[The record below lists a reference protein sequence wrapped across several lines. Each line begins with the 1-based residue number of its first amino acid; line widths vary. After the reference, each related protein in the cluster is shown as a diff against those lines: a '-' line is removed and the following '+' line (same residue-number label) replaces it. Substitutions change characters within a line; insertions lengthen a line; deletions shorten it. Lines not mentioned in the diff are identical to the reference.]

1 VKKLE
6 ISLQKMQ
13 KKFLIFKTTFLLLFF
28 PFWAFSNSLNISENI
43 ESTEISVLTCD
54 PGNEIYSLFGH
65 SALRIK
71 NPINGQDLVVNWG
84 LFEFSESQF
93 QFGYDFAKGRLKY
106 YMGIQLMSN
115 FITEYRRSK
124 RGIREQVLNLSNQ
137 EKYQI
142 IQLLEE
148 NYKPENRK
156 YKYEFF
162 YDNCSSR
169 LRDVIKKVFGENIN
183 FYQSPK
189 SNKFTFRETIHLYLE
204 SFPWLKLGIDLVLGK
219 KIDKLVNNENLMFLP
234 LNVEEIF
241 DKSLVENN
249 GSIKNLVKSK
259 NTLIESF
266 ENKNKLNNIGF
277 YSWILLA
284 ITLSLI
290 VFKLDKALRVWS
302 SLNLFIIGL
311 LGIVLVFMW
320 IGTDHNATKMN
331 FNLLWASPFHFILI
345 FCLIKESW
353 NNFTYWYLLL
363 SLILIFTT
371 ILFWFTLTQEF
382 NSFVKPIILELVIIY
397 YYYFKKC
404 GFQINLGKTNG

>member
-1 VKKLE
+1 
-6 ISLQKMQ
+6 MQ

-28 PFWAFSNSLNISENI
+28 PFWAFSNSLNISGNI

-219 KIDKLVNNENLMFLP
+219 KIDKLVSNENLMFLP

-353 NNFTYWYLLL
+353 NNFTYWYLIL

>member
-1 VKKLE
+1 
-6 ISLQKMQ
+6 MQ

-28 PFWAFSNSLNISENI
+28 PFWAFSNSLNISGNI

-137 EKYQI
+137 EKYKI

-169 LRDVIKKVFGENIN
+169 LRDIIKKVFGENIN

-219 KIDKLVNNENLMFLP
+219 KIDKLVSNENLMFLP

-241 DKSLVENN
+241 DKSLVQNN
-249 GSIKNLVKSK
+249 ESIKNLVKSK

-284 ITLSLI
+284 ITLLLI
-290 VFKLDKALRVWS
+290 VFKLDKALGVWS

-353 NNFTYWYLLL
+353 NNFTYWYLIL

>member
-1 VKKLE
+1 
-6 ISLQKMQ
+6 MQ

-28 PFWAFSNSLNISENI
+28 PFWAFSNSLNISGNI

-54 PGNEIYSLFGH
+54 QGNEIYSLFGH

-219 KIDKLVNNENLMFLP
+219 KIDKLVSNENLMFLP

-345 FCLIKESW
+345 FYLIKESW
-353 NNFTYWYLLL
+353 NNFTYWYLIL

>member
-1 VKKLE
+1 
-6 ISLQKMQ
+6 MQ
-13 KKFLIFKTTFLLLFF
+13 KKFLIFKITFLLIFF
-28 PFWAFSNSLNISENI
+28 PFWAFSNSLNLSENI

-54 PGNEIYSLFGH
+54 PGTQIYSLFGH

-71 NPINGQDLVVNWG
+71 NPVNGHDLVVNWG

-115 FITEYRRSK
+115 FMIEYRRAK
-124 RGIREQVLNLSNQ
+124 RGVREQVLNLSDQ

-169 LRDVIKKVFGENIN
+169 LRDIIKKVFKENIN

-189 SNKFTFRETIHLYLE
+189 SNKFTFRETIHKYLE

-219 KIDKLVNNENLMFLP
+219 KIDVLVSNENLMFLP

-241 DKSLVENN
+241 DQSLVENN
-249 GSIKNLVKSK
+249 GAKKNLIKSK
-259 NTLIESF
+259 NTLVESF
-266 ENKNKLNNIGF
+266 ENKNELSNIGI
-277 YSWILLA
+277 YSWILLG
-284 ITLSLI
+284 ITLVLI
-290 VFKLDKALRVWS
+290 VFKLEKALGFWS
-302 SLNLFIIGL
+302 SLNLFIVGL
-311 LGIVLVFMW
+311 LGIILVFMW

-345 FCLIKESW
+345 YYLIKGSW
-353 NNFTYWYLLL
+353 NNFTYWYLIL
-363 SLILIFTT
+363 SLLLIFTT

>member
-1 VKKLE
+1 
-6 ISLQKMQ
+6 MQ
-13 KKFLIFKTTFLLLFF
+13 KKFLIFKITFLIIFF
-28 PFWAFSNSLNISENI
+28 PFWAFSNSLNLSENI

-54 PGNEIYSLFGH
+54 PGTQIYSLFGH

-71 NPINGQDLVVNWG
+71 NPVNGHDLVVNWG

-115 FITEYRRSK
+115 FMIEYRRAK
-124 RGIREQVLNLSNQ
+124 RGVREQVLNLSDQ

-169 LRDVIKKVFGENIN
+169 LRDIIKKVFNENIN

-189 SNKFTFRETIHLYLE
+189 SNKFTFRETIHKYLE

-219 KIDKLVNNENLMFLP
+219 KIDVLVSNENLMFLP
-234 LNVEEIF
+234 LNVEQIF
-241 DKSLVENN
+241 DQSLVENN
-249 GSIKNLVKSK
+249 GAKKNLIKSK
-259 NTLIESF
+259 NTLVESF
-266 ENKNKLNNIGF
+266 ENKNELSNIGI
-277 YSWILLA
+277 YSWILLG
-284 ITLSLI
+284 ITLVLI
-290 VFKLDKALRVWS
+290 VFKLEKALGFWS
-302 SLNLFIIGL
+302 SLNLFIVGL
-311 LGIVLVFMW
+311 LGIILVFMW

-345 FCLIKESW
+345 YCLIKGCW
-353 NNFTYWYLLL
+353 NNFTYWYLIL
-363 SLILIFTT
+363 SLLLIFTT

>member
-1 VKKLE
+1 ME

-13 KKFLIFKTTFLLLFF
+13 KKFLIFKTTFLLIFF
-28 PFWAFSNSLNISENI
+28 PIWAFSYSLNISENI

-71 NPINGQDLVVNWG
+71 NPVNGQDLVVNWG

-219 KIDKLVNNENLMFLP
+219 KIDKLVSNENLMFLP

-241 DKSLVENN
+241 DKSLVQNN
-249 GSIKNLVKSK
+249 ESFKNLVISK

-284 ITLSLI
+284 ITLLLI
-290 VFKLDKALRVWS
+290 VFKLDKALGIWS

-311 LGIVLVFMW
+311 LGVVLVFMW

-353 NNFTYWYLLL
+353 NNFTYWYLIL

>member
-1 VKKLE
+1 
-6 ISLQKMQ
+6 MQ

-28 PFWAFSNSLNISENI
+28 PFWAFSNSLNISGNI

-219 KIDKLVNNENLMFLP
+219 KIDKLVSNENLMFLP

-259 NTLIESF
+259 NTLIKSF

-345 FCLIKESW
+345 FYLIKESW
-353 NNFTYWYLLL
+353 NNFTYWYLIL

>member
-1 VKKLE
+1 ME

-13 KKFLIFKTTFLLLFF
+13 KKFLIFKTTFLLIFF
-28 PFWAFSNSLNISENI
+28 PIWAFSYSLNISENI

-71 NPINGQDLVVNWG
+71 NPVNDQDLVVNWG

-219 KIDKLVNNENLMFLP
+219 KIDKLVSNENLMFLP

-241 DKSLVENN
+241 DKSLVQNN
-249 GSIKNLVKSK
+249 ESIKNLVISK

-277 YSWILLA
+277 YSWVLLA
-284 ITLSLI
+284 ITLLLI
-290 VFKLDKALRVWS
+290 VFKLDKALGIWS

-353 NNFTYWYLLL
+353 NNFTYWYLIL

>member
-1 VKKLE
+1 ME

-84 LFEFSESQF
+84 LFEFSESKF

-219 KIDKLVNNENLMFLP
+219 KIDKLVSNENLMFLP

-266 ENKNKLNNIGF
+266 ENKNKLNNIEF

-345 FCLIKESW
+345 FYLIKESW
-353 NNFTYWYLLL
+353 NNFTYWYLIL

>member
-1 VKKLE
+1 
-6 ISLQKMQ
+6 MQ
-13 KKFLIFKTTFLLLFF
+13 KKFLIFKITFLIIFF
-28 PFWAFSNSLNISENI
+28 PFWAFSNSLNLSENI

-54 PGNEIYSLFGH
+54 PGTQIYSLFGH

-71 NPINGQDLVVNWG
+71 NPVNGHDLVVNWG

-115 FITEYRRSK
+115 FMIEYRRAK
-124 RGIREQVLNLSNQ
+124 RGVREQVLNLGDQ

-169 LRDVIKKVFGENIN
+169 LRDIIKKVFNENIN

-189 SNKFTFRETIHLYLE
+189 SNKFTFRETIHKYLE

-219 KIDKLVNNENLMFLP
+219 KIDVLVSNENLMFLP
-234 LNVEEIF
+234 LNVEQIF
-241 DKSLVENN
+241 DQSLVENN
-249 GSIKNLVKSK
+249 GAKKNLIKSK
-259 NTLIESF
+259 NTLVESF
-266 ENKNKLNNIGF
+266 ENKNELSNIGI
-277 YSWILLA
+277 YSWILLG
-284 ITLSLI
+284 ITLVLI
-290 VFKLDKALRVWS
+290 VFKLEKALGFWS
-302 SLNLFIIGL
+302 SLNLFIVGL
-311 LGIVLVFMW
+311 LGIILVFMW

-345 FCLIKESW
+345 YSLIKGSW
-353 NNFTYWYLLL
+353 NNFTYWYLIL
-363 SLILIFTT
+363 SLLLIFTT

>member
-1 VKKLE
+1 
-6 ISLQKMQ
+6 
-13 KKFLIFKTTFLLLFF
+13 
-28 PFWAFSNSLNISENI
+28 
-43 ESTEISVLTCD
+43 
-54 PGNEIYSLFGH
+54 
-65 SALRIK
+65 
-71 NPINGQDLVVNWG
+71 
-84 LFEFSESQF
+84 
-93 QFGYDFAKGRLKY
+93 
-106 YMGIQLMSN
+106 
-115 FITEYRRSK
+115 
-124 RGIREQVLNLSNQ
+124 
-137 EKYQI
+137 
-142 IQLLEE
+142 
-148 NYKPENRK
+148 
-156 YKYEFF
+156 
-162 YDNCSSR
+162 
-169 LRDVIKKVFGENIN
+169 LRDIIKKVFGENIN

-219 KIDKLVNNENLMFLP
+219 KIDKLVSNENLMFLP

-249 GSIKNLVKSK
+249 ESIKNLVKSK

-284 ITLSLI
+284 ITLLLI
-290 VFKLDKALRVWS
+290 VFKLDKALGVWS

>member
-1 VKKLE
+1 
-6 ISLQKMQ
+6 MQ
-13 KKFLIFKTTFLLLFF
+13 KKFLIFKTTFLLIFF
-28 PFWAFSNSLNISENI
+28 PFWAFSNSLSLSENI

-54 PGNEIYSLFGH
+54 PGTEIYSLFGH

-71 NPINGQDLVVNWG
+71 NPKNGHDLVVNWG

-93 QFGYDFAKGRLKY
+93 QFGYDFAKGRLRY

-115 FITEYRRSK
+115 FMAEYRRAK
-124 RGIREQVLNLSNQ
+124 RGVREQILNLNTQ
-137 EKYQI
+137 EKHQV

-169 LRDVIKKVFGENIN
+169 LRDIIKKVFKKNIN
-183 FYQSPK
+183 FHQSPK
-189 SNKFTFRETIHLYLE
+189 SNKFTFRETIHQYLE

-219 KIDKLVNNENLMFLP
+219 KIDVLVGNENLMFLP
-234 LNVEEIF
+234 INVEQIF
-241 DKSLVENN
+241 DQSLVQNN
-249 GSIKNLVKSK
+249 GANKNLIKSK
-259 NTLIESF
+259 NTLVESF
-266 ENKNKLNNIGF
+266 ENKNKLSNIGV

-284 ITLSLI
+284 ISLVLI
-290 VFKLDKALRVWS
+290 VFKLDKALGFWS
-302 SLNLFIIGL
+302 SLNLFIVGL

-345 FCLIKESW
+345 YCLVKERW
-353 NNFTYWYLLL
+353 TNFTYWYLIL
-363 SLILIFTT
+363 SIILIFTT

-382 NSFVKPIILELVIIY
+382 NSFVKPIILQLVIIY

-404 GFQINLGKTNG
+404 GFQINLSKTNS

>member
-1 VKKLE
+1 
-6 ISLQKMQ
+6 MQ

-219 KIDKLVNNENLMFLP
+219 KIDKLVSNENLMFLP

-345 FCLIKESW
+345 FYLIKESW
-353 NNFTYWYLLL
+353 NNFTYWYLIL

>member
-1 VKKLE
+1 
-6 ISLQKMQ
+6 MQ

-219 KIDKLVNNENLMFLP
+219 KIDKLVSNENLMFLP

-284 ITLSLI
+284 ITLLLI
-290 VFKLDKALRVWS
+290 IFKLDKALRVWS

-345 FCLIKESW
+345 FYLIKESW
-353 NNFTYWYLLL
+353 NNFTYWYLIL

>member
-1 VKKLE
+1 
-6 ISLQKMQ
+6 MQ
-13 KKFLIFKTTFLLLFF
+13 KKFLIFKITFLLLFF
-28 PFWAFSNSLNISENI
+28 PFWAFSNSLNLSDNI

-54 PGNEIYSLFGH
+54 PGTQIYSLFGH

-71 NPINGQDLVVNWG
+71 NPKKDHDLVVNWG

-115 FITEYRRSK
+115 FMLEYRRSK
-124 RGIREQVLNLSNQ
+124 RGVREQVLNLSNQ

-169 LRDVIKKVFGENIN
+169 LRDVVKKVFKENIN

-189 SNKFTFRETIHLYLE
+189 SNKFTFRETIHHYLQ

-219 KIDKLVNNENLMFLP
+219 KIDVLVNNENLMFLP
-234 LNVEEIF
+234 LNVEQIF
-241 DKSLVENN
+241 DQSLVQNN
-249 GSIKNLVKSK
+249 GANKNLIKSK

-266 ENKNKLNNIGF
+266 ENKNKLSNIGV

-284 ITLSLI
+284 ITLLLI
-290 VFKLDKALRVWS
+290 VFKFDKALGFWS
-302 SLNLFIIGL
+302 SLNLFIVGL
-311 LGIVLVFMW
+311 LGVFLVFMW

-345 FCLIKESW
+345 YCLIKQSW
-353 NNFTYWYLLL
+353 TNFTYWYLII

-382 NSFVKPIILELVIIY
+382 NSFVKPIILQLVIIY

-404 GFQINLGKTNG
+404 DFQINLGKTSG

>member
-1 VKKLE
+1 
-6 ISLQKMQ
+6 MQ

-28 PFWAFSNSLNISENI
+28 PFWAFSNSLNISGNI

-106 YMGIQLMSN
+106 YLGIQLMSN

-219 KIDKLVNNENLMFLP
+219 KIDKLVSNENLMFLP

-266 ENKNKLNNIGF
+266 ENKNKLNNIEF

-345 FCLIKESW
+345 FYLIKESW
-353 NNFTYWYLLL
+353 NNFTYWYLIL

>member
-1 VKKLE
+1 ME

-28 PFWAFSNSLNISENI
+28 PFWAFSNSLNISGNI

-204 SFPWLKLGIDLVLGK
+204 SFPWLKLGIDLGLGK
-219 KIDKLVNNENLMFLP
+219 NIDKLVSNENLMFLP

-345 FCLIKESW
+345 FYLIKESW
-353 NNFTYWYLLL
+353 NNFTYWYLIL

>member
-1 VKKLE
+1 ME

-106 YMGIQLMSN
+106 YLGIQLMSN

-219 KIDKLVNNENLMFLP
+219 KIDKLVSNENLMFLP

-284 ITLSLI
+284 ITLLLI
-290 VFKLDKALRVWS
+290 IFKLDKALGVWS

-345 FCLIKESW
+345 FYLIKESW
-353 NNFTYWYLLL
+353 NNFTYWYLIL

>member
-1 VKKLE
+1 ME

-13 KKFLIFKTTFLLLFF
+13 KKFLIFKTTFLLIFF
-28 PFWAFSNSLNISENI
+28 PIWVFSYSLNISENI

-71 NPINGQDLVVNWG
+71 NSVNGQDLVVNWG

-189 SNKFTFRETIHLYLE
+189 SNKFTFRETIHMYLE

-219 KIDKLVNNENLMFLP
+219 KIDKLVSNENLMFLP

-241 DKSLVENN
+241 DKSLVQNN
-249 GSIKNLVKSK
+249 ESIKNLVKSK

-284 ITLSLI
+284 ITLLLI
-290 VFKLDKALRVWS
+290 VFKLDKALGVWS

-353 NNFTYWYLLL
+353 NNFTYWYLIL

>member
-1 VKKLE
+1 
-6 ISLQKMQ
+6 MQ

-28 PFWAFSNSLNISENI
+28 PFWAFSNSLNISGNI

-169 LRDVIKKVFGENIN
+169 LRDIIKKVFKENIN

-219 KIDKLVNNENLMFLP
+219 KIDKLVSNENLMFLP

-345 FCLIKESW
+345 FYLIKESW
-353 NNFTYWYLLL
+353 NNFTYWYLIL

>member
-1 VKKLE
+1 ME

-28 PFWAFSNSLNISENI
+28 PFWAFSNSLNISGNI
-43 ESTEISVLTCD
+43 ESMEISVLTCD

-148 NYKPENRK
+148 NYRPENRK
-156 YKYEFF
+156 YRYEFF

-169 LRDVIKKVFGENIN
+169 LRDIIKKVFKENIN
-183 FYQSPK
+183 FFQSPK
-189 SNKFTFRETIHLYLE
+189 YNKFTFRETIHLYLE

-219 KIDKLVNNENLMFLP
+219 KIDKLVSNENLMFLP

-345 FCLIKESW
+345 FYLIKESW
-353 NNFTYWYLLL
+353 NNFTYWYLIL

>member
-1 VKKLE
+1 
-6 ISLQKMQ
+6 MQ

-28 PFWAFSNSLNISENI
+28 PFWVFSNSLNISENI

-219 KIDKLVNNENLMFLP
+219 KIDKLVSNENLMFLP

-345 FCLIKESW
+345 FYLIKESW
-353 NNFTYWYLLL
+353 NNFTYWYLIL

>member
-1 VKKLE
+1 
-6 ISLQKMQ
+6 MQ

-28 PFWAFSNSLNISENI
+28 PFWAFSYSLNISENI

-71 NPINGQDLVVNWG
+71 NPVNGQDLVVNWG

-169 LRDVIKKVFGENIN
+169 LRDIIKKVFGENIN

-219 KIDKLVNNENLMFLP
+219 KIDKLVSNENLMFLP

-249 GSIKNLVKSK
+249 ESIKNLVKSK

-353 NNFTYWYLLL
+353 NNFTYWYLIL

>member
-1 VKKLE
+1 ME

-219 KIDKLVNNENLMFLP
+219 KIDKLVSNENLMFLP

-345 FCLIKESW
+345 FYLIKESW
-353 NNFTYWYLLL
+353 NNFTYWYLIL

>member
-1 VKKLE
+1 ME

-28 PFWAFSNSLNISENI
+28 PFWAFSNSLNISGNI

-137 EKYQI
+137 EKYKI

-169 LRDVIKKVFGENIN
+169 LRDIIKKVFGENIN

-219 KIDKLVNNENLMFLP
+219 KIDKLVSNENLMFLP

-284 ITLSLI
+284 ITLLLI
-290 VFKLDKALRVWS
+290 VFKLDKALGVWS

-353 NNFTYWYLLL
+353 NNFTYWYLIL

>member
-1 VKKLE
+1 ME

-13 KKFLIFKTTFLLLFF
+13 NKFLIFKTTFLLLFF
-28 PFWAFSNSLNISENI
+28 PFWAFSNSLNISGNI

-71 NPINGQDLVVNWG
+71 NPVNGQDLVVNWG

-169 LRDVIKKVFGENIN
+169 LRDIIKKVFGENIN

-219 KIDKLVNNENLMFLP
+219 KIDKLVSNENLMFLP

-249 GSIKNLVKSK
+249 ESIKNLVKSK

-284 ITLSLI
+284 ITLLLI
-290 VFKLDKALRVWS
+290 VFKLDKALGVWS

-345 FCLIKESW
+345 FYLIKESW
-353 NNFTYWYLLL
+353 NNFTYWYLIL

>member
-1 VKKLE
+1 ME

-219 KIDKLVNNENLMFLP
+219 KIDKLVSNENLMFLP

-345 FCLIKESW
+345 FCLIKKSW
-353 NNFTYWYLLL
+353 NNFTYWYLIL

>member
-1 VKKLE
+1 ME

-13 KKFLIFKTTFLLLFF
+13 KKFLIFKTTFLLIFF
-28 PFWAFSNSLNISENI
+28 PIWAFSYSLNISENI

-71 NPINGQDLVVNWG
+71 NPVNGQDLVVNWG

-219 KIDKLVNNENLMFLP
+219 KIDKLVSNENLMFLP

-241 DKSLVENN
+241 DKSLVQNN
-249 GSIKNLVKSK
+249 ESIKNLVKSK

-266 ENKNKLNNIGF
+266 ENKNKSNKIGF

-284 ITLSLI
+284 ITLLLI
-290 VFKLDKALRVWS
+290 VFKLDKALGVWS

-353 NNFTYWYLLL
+353 NNFTYWYLIL

>member
-1 VKKLE
+1 ME

-13 KKFLIFKTTFLLLFF
+13 KKFLIFKTTFLLFF

-219 KIDKLVNNENLMFLP
+219 KIDKLVSNENLMFLP

-345 FCLIKESW
+345 FYLIKESW
-353 NNFTYWYLLL
+353 NNFTYWYLIL

>member
-1 VKKLE
+1 ME

-28 PFWAFSNSLNISENI
+28 PFWAFSNSLNISGNI

-189 SNKFTFRETIHLYLE
+189 SNKFTFRETIHMYLE

-219 KIDKLVNNENLMFLP
+219 KIDKLVSNENLMFLP

-241 DKSLVENN
+241 DKSLVQNN
-249 GSIKNLVKSK
+249 ESIKNLVISK

-277 YSWILLA
+277 YSWVLLA
-284 ITLSLI
+284 ITLLLI
-290 VFKLDKALRVWS
+290 VFKLDKALVIWS

-311 LGIVLVFMW
+311 LGVVLVFMW

-331 FNLLWASPFHFILI
+331 FNLLWASPFHLILI
-345 FCLIKESW
+345 FYKIKESW
-353 NNFTYWYLLL
+353 NNFTYWYLIL

-397 YYYFKKC
+397 FYYFKKY

>member
-1 VKKLE
+1 
-6 ISLQKMQ
+6 MQ
-13 KKFLIFKTTFLLLFF
+13 KKFLIFKITFLIIFF
-28 PFWAFSNSLNISENI
+28 PFWAFSNSLNLSENI

-54 PGNEIYSLFGH
+54 PGTQIYSLFGH

-71 NPINGQDLVVNWG
+71 NPVNGHDLVVNWG

-115 FITEYRRSK
+115 FMIEYRRAK
-124 RGIREQVLNLSNQ
+124 RGVREQVLNLDDQ

-169 LRDVIKKVFGENIN
+169 LRDIIKKVFKENIN

-189 SNKFTFRETIHLYLE
+189 SNKFTFRETIHKYLE

-219 KIDKLVNNENLMFLP
+219 KIDVLVSNENLMFLP
-234 LNVEEIF
+234 LNVEQIF
-241 DKSLVENN
+241 DQSMVENN
-249 GSIKNLVKSK
+249 GAKKNLIKSK
-259 NTLIESF
+259 NTLVESF
-266 ENKNKLNNIGF
+266 ENKNELSNIGI
-277 YSWILLA
+277 YSWILLG
-284 ITLSLI
+284 ITLVLI
-290 VFKLDKALRVWS
+290 VFKLEKALGFWS
-302 SLNLFIIGL
+302 SLNLFIVGL
-311 LGIVLVFMW
+311 LGIILVFMW

-345 FCLIKESW
+345 YCLIKGCW
-353 NNFTYWYLLL
+353 NNFTYWYLIL
-363 SLILIFTT
+363 SLLLIFTT